1 MIRFHATNNFKVS
14 KKKKLKNSLK
24 NIVLNEKKKVGDIN
38 FIFCWKDELRE
49 MNRSFLKR
57 DYDTDVITFEYSQ
70 GSKISGDIFVS
81 NEVVKRN
88 SVKFNV
94 KFDNELKRVMIHGIL
109 HLLNY
114 DDKKEDERDIMKK
127 KEDYYLNILEQ
138 KTIYYEDKIY
148 CYCYWRWARWMRSS

>member
-14 KKKKLKNSLK
+14 EKKKLKNSLK

-138 KTIYYEDKIY
+138 KTIYYEDKI
-148 CYCYWRWARWMRSS
+148 

>member
-14 KKKKLKNSLK
+14 EKKKLKNSLK

-127 KEDYYLNILEQ
+127 KEDYYLKILEQ
-138 KTIYYEDKIY
+138 KTIYYEDKI
-148 CYCYWRWARWMRSS
+148 